1 MYGNNIVWDTQN
13 GSSVYDGQ
21 YRLIFFLLSSSVW
34 VTNYFYVALFYK
46 IFFEDRHLFSL
57 NHVLCVTILYI

>member
-1 MYGNNIVWDTQN
+1 MVPMYGNSIVWDTQN

-21 YRLIFFLLSSSVW
+21 YRLSFFLLSSSVW

-46 IFFEDRHLFSL
+46 IFIEDRCLFSL
-57 NHVLCVTILYI
+57 NYV

>member
-21 YRLIFFLLSSSVW
+21 YRLSFFSFEFLSLG
-34 VTNYFYVALFYK
+34 YKLFLCC
-46 IFFEDRHLFSL
+46 I
-57 NHVLCVTILYI
+57 VL

>member
-1 MYGNNIVWDTQN
+1 MVPLSMMDNID
-13 GSSVYDGQ
+13 SV
-21 YRLIFFLLSSSVW
+21 FFLLSSSVW

-57 NHVLCVTILYI
+57 NHVLCVTILFI